1 MKLGPSELLEY
12 QPNRYPFLMI
22 DVVEEVVPG
31 EYARGFK
38 NLTWNEWYFPLHF
51 PGNPNL
57 PGALQLEALAQL
69 LTVAI
74 TTLPG
79 LQGKVTHALSHTVR
93 FKREVIP
100 GDRFDMVIHVESWS
114 RGIARGQGV
123 ASVNGE
129 IACEASMK
137 ITIPEILEEHLPKF
151 RK

>member
-1 MKLGPSELLEY
+1 
-12 QPNRYPFLMI
+12 MI

-57 PGALQLEALAQL
+57 PGALQLESLAQL

-79 LQGKVTHALSHTVR
+79 LQGKVTHALSHAVR

-100 GDRFDMVIHVESWS
+100 GDRFDMVVHVESWS

-129 IACEASMK
+129 IACEATMK
-137 ITIPEILEEHLPKF
+137 IAIPEILEEHLPKF
-151 RK
+151 GK

>member
-1 MKLGPSELLEY
+1 
-12 QPNRYPFLMI
+12 MI